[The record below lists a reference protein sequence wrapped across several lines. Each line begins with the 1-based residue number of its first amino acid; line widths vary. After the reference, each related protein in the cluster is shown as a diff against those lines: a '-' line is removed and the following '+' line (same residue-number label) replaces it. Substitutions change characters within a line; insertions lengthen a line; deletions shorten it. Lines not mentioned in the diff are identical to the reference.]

1 MSTTVQSDTT
11 VVLRSVLSRLVTS
24 FHPEQVWLFG
34 SRAEARAREDS
45 DWDLLMVLPDDTPRE
60 FLEPTAVWSATCDFD
75 IPIDVVPCMRREF
88 EEEKTELD
96 SLPRAAFERGRLL
109 YVRS

>member
-1 MSTTVQSDTT
+1 MSTTVQTDAM
-11 VVLRSVLSRLVTS
+11 VVLRPVLSRLVAG
-24 FHPEQVWLFG
+24 FHPEQIWLFG

-45 DWDLLMVLPDDTPRE
+45 DWDLLMVLPDDTPRG
-60 FLEPTAVWSATCDFD
+60 FLEATTVWDAIRGFD
-75 IPIDVVPCMRREF
+75 IPIDVVPCMLREF

-96 SLPRAAFERGRLL
+96 SLPRAAIERGRLL